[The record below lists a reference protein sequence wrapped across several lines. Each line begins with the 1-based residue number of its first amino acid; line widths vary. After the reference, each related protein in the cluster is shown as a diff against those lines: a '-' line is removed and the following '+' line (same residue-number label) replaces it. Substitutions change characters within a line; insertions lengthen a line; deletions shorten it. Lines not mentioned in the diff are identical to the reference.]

1 MITKDVNAQDAR
13 QAVAVDRRTA
23 LKAVACSAAA
33 PMFVPARVL
42 GANAPSKRIT
52 LGFAGMGGQGLGWN
66 LRFFLGQADAQV
78 VAVCDVFRSKS
89 ESAQK
94 IVNARYKSSD
104 CKAYT
109 DFREIVGDES
119 IDAMVIS
126 TPDHWHVPMSLL
138 ALEAGKDVFCE
149 KPTKTI
155 AEGRALI
162 EEVKKRN
169 AIFQIGLEDRSVSQY
184 HKMVEWLRNGEIG
197 DLERVDVSLPPGMVH
212 PIEKE
217 APVPDGLDYDLFVG
231 PAEFIPHTPNIT
243 TQRWWRMIR
252 NFGSGSLVDWGSH
265 QVDTA
270 QLAADAPEVCPV
282 EVEGTGEIP
291 TDSTT
296 NVPVT
301 FDVKY
306 RYSNGVEV
314 HVKSGGTA
322 LRLTGSKGWVGNAK
336 WRGNLEAS
344 DPKILQTEYTPETS
358 KHWQMPPSEHR
369 NFLDCV
375 KSRRPTTYTAETM
388 HLLHTTLLM
397 GDAAIR
403 LGRKLK
409 WDAKKEEFVDDAEA
423 NAMRSIKYRDDWKKA

>member
-1 MITKDVNAQDAR
+1 
-13 QAVAVDRRTA
+13 
-23 LKAVACSAAA
+23 
-33 PMFVPARVL
+33 
-42 GANAPSKRIT
+42 
-52 LGFAGMGGQGLGWN
+52 
-66 LRFFLGQADAQV
+66 
-78 VAVCDVFRSKS
+78 
-89 ESAQK
+89 
-94 IVNARYKSSD
+94 
-104 CKAYT
+104 
-109 DFREIVGDES
+109 
-119 IDAMVIS
+119 
-126 TPDHWHVPMSLL
+126 
-138 ALEAGKDVFCE
+138 
-149 KPTKTI
+149 
-155 AEGRALI
+155 
-162 EEVKKRN
+162 
-169 AIFQIGLEDRSVSQY
+169 
-184 HKMVEWLRNGEIG
+184 
-197 DLERVDVSLPPGMVH
+197 MVH

-217 APVPDGLDYDLFVG
+217 APVPGGLDYDLFVG
-231 PAEFIPHTPNIT
+231 PAEFIPYTPHVT
-243 TQRWWRMIR
+243 VQRWWRMIS
-252 NFGSGSLVDWGSH
+252 NFGTGSLVDWGSH

-270 QLAADAPEVCPV
+270 QLAANAPEVCPV
-282 EVEGTGEIP
+282 EVEATGEVP
-291 TDSTT
+291 ENSTT

-336 WRGNLEAS
+336 WRGKLEAS

-409 WDAKKEEFVDDAEA
+409 WDAKKEEFIDDDEA
-423 NAMRSIKYRDDWKKA
+423 NGMRSIAYRDDWKKA